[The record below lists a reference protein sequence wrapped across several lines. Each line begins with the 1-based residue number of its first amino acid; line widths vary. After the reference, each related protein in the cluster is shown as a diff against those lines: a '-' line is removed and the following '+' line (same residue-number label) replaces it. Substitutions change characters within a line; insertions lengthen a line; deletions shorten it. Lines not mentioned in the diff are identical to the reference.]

1 MKAKIVQKDAAA
13 THLLAR
19 PFKMNEVRAKDLT
32 LPKTRT
38 PCA

>member
-32 LPKTRT
+32 LPTTRT
-38 PCA
+38 PRA

>member
-1 MKAKIVQKDAAA
+1 MKAKTVAKDAAA
-13 THLLAR
+13 AHLLAR
-19 PFKMNEVRAKDLT
+19 PFGRNDVRAKDLT

>member
-1 MKAKIVQKDAAA
+1 MKAKIVPKDAAA
-13 THLLAR
+13 KHQLAR
-19 PFKMNEVRAKDLT
+19 SFEKDEARAKDLT

>member
-1 MKAKIVQKDAAA
+1 MIAKIVQKDAAA

>member
-19 PFKMNEVRAKDLT
+19 PFKTNEARAKDLT

>member
-1 MKAKIVQKDAAA
+1 MKAKIVSQDDAA

-19 PFKMNEVRAKDLT
+19 PFEGNDVRAKDLT